1 MVKFEMGK
9 HVPDFWNF
17 ACEKAEPAFY
27 AYLMKEKNPRIV
39 TPRLEGSRVRGVQK
53 VGIGLETVLCLGGEC
68 AGWIMVPEEQQDVVR
83 LGRPLYEEPSE
94 WVVRRVAKGSLLGNP
109 PEFTMMEQMKI
120 IFSRFNYLDKLL
132 ALMKQRSLEVDE
144 SVFRANV
151 GAYTAWLNELIAQKR
166 YKRDGHKSR
175 YTE

>member
-1 MVKFEMGK
+1 MVKLEIGK
-9 HVPDFWNF
+9 HVPDSCINW

-27 AYLMKEKNPRIV
+27 VYLMKEENPLIV

-53 VGIGLETVLCLGGEC
+53 VGIGLETVLCLGGEN
-68 AGWIMVPEEQQDVVR
+68 AGWIMVPEGHDKVC
-83 LGRPLYEEPSE
+83 LGRPLYGEPSE
-94 WVVRRVAKGSLLGNP
+94 WVVTRVAKGSLLGNP
-109 PEFTMMEQMKI
+109 PRLTMMEQIEM